1 MNPPVPGPEPRF
13 GFAGRLAAFFID
25 SKLTPI
31 AIIASILLGLFAVLA
46 LPREEEPQIKV
57 PMIDVMVAMP
67 GATAAEVENRVT
79 RPMEKLLW
87 EIPGVEYL
95 YSTSSPG
102 GSIVIVRYQV
112 GTDIEAALV
121 RLNQKLQGNYDR
133 IPQGVAPPLVK
144 PRTIDDVP
152 ILALTLHSS
161 TQDHLTLRRLAAQ
174 LDDVVKSIPQVAET
188 TLIGGVRRAVRVQ
201 LDVAALAARNLTAS
215 QVVTQLQSANRQ
227 LHAGSRPFANT
238 ETLLETGA
246 FLRDAMDAGSVVVG
260 VFQERPVYLRE
271 VAALTDGAEEPASY
285 VLHGSAAGGL
295 EAAVTLSL
303 AKRPGAN
310 AIDVVNAVLA
320 KVETVRGT
328 LLPADVTVTVTR
340 DYGHT
345 AAEKSNELLWH
356 MGIAVFGVA
365 LLILLFLGWRESL
378 VVLLAIP
385 STLGLTLFIFFL
397 HGYTLNRITLF
408 ALIFSIG
415 ILVDDA
421 IVVVENIVRH
431 LRLPGAREKSL
442 GQVALEAVDEVGN
455 PTILATWAVI
465 AAILPMAFV
474 GGLMGPY
481 MRPIPI
487 GSTAAMLF
495 SIGIAFTITPWAA
508 IRVLR
513 RRFAAMAATAGSDP
527 HAPNDLLTRL
537 YHRVMEPLL
546 DHARWRWLFLAGI
559 AGLLL
564 LSAGFVLTGA
574 VTIKMLPFD
583 NKSEFQVILNTPE
596 GTTLEQT
603 ARIAQEMGAA
613 LRQEPEVRDY
623 QIYAG
628 TASPFNFNGL
638 VRHYFTRRGP
648 NLADIQV
655 NLVEKSARSAQSHAI
670 AKRVRLRV
678 APIAARYG
686 AAIAVAEVPPGPP
699 VLQSL
704 VAEIYG
710 PDETQRLALAQKIRG
725 IFERTPGVVDI
736 DWYVEDRQPSVRYVV
751 DKEKAAFH
759 GVSTG
764 AIADTLALATQ
775 GSAVDLLHVPAE
787 REDVPIIVDLP
798 ATARAQP
805 EALLALQVRADL
817 DPSGPLVPLSE
828 LVHVVPTL
836 GERNLYRKNLK
847 PVTYLVA
854 DVAGAVESPAY
865 ALFTINREVGKID
878 ARQFGGAAAKLPV
891 YHLNLPFD
899 DTQPALKW
907 DGEWHVTLEVF
918 RDLGLAFAA
927 VLVLIAMLMVGWFRS
942 YVTPLVVMAAIP
954 FSLIGILPA
963 HWALGAFFTAT
974 SMIGFMAG
982 AGIVVRNS
990 IILVDFIEL
999 RRAHGL
1005 ALRDAVVEAGAV
1017 RFRPMLLT
1025 ALAVVVSASVILA
1038 DPIFQGLAISLMFG
1052 EIASLFIS
1060 RLAVPVLY
1068 YMANQ
1073 RNAAKTVAAANPKYE
1088 SPS

>member
-1 MNPPVPGPEPRF
+1 MSAPDNKPKADPGL
-13 GFAGRLAAFFID
+13 AGRLASFFIN

-31 AIIASILLGLFAVLA
+31 AVIASILLGVFAVQM

-57 PMIDVMVAMP
+57 PMVDVLVGMP
-67 GATAAEVENRVT
+67 GASPAEIENRLT
-79 RPMEKLLW
+79 RPMENLLW
-87 EIPGVEYL
+87 EIPGVEYI

-102 GSIVIVRYQV
+102 QSMVIVRFLV
-112 GTDIEAALV
+112 GTEIEAALV
-121 RLNQKLQGNYDR
+121 RLNQKLQTNFDR
-133 IPQGVAPPLVK
+133 IPIGVAPPIVK

-152 ILALTLHSS
+152 ILALTLHSA

-174 LDDVVKSIPQVAET
+174 VDDAIKSIPQVAET
-188 TLIGGVRRAVRVQ
+188 NLIGGVQRAVRVQ
-201 LDVAALAARNLTAS
+201 LDPAKLISRGLTAS
-215 QVVTQLQSANRQ
+215 QLVTALQQANRQ
-227 LHAGSRPFANT
+227 LQHGSRAFNNR
-238 ETLLETGA
+238 EILLETGQ
-246 FLRDAMDAGSVVVG
+246 FLRSAKDAGSVVVG
-260 VFQERPVYLRE
+260 VYQNRPVYLRD
-271 VAALTDGAEEPASY
+271 VAVITDGSKEPSNY
-285 VLHGSAAGGL
+285 VLHAKPTGDL
-295 EAAVTLSL
+295 EPAVTLSV

-310 AIDVVNAVLA
+310 AIDVVNDVLA
-320 KVETVRGT
+320 KVDELRGT
-328 LLPADVTVTVTR
+328 LLPGDVEITVTR

-345 AAEKSNELLWH
+345 AAEKSNELLLH

-365 LLILLFLGWRESL
+365 ILILFFLGWRESL
-378 VVLLAIP
+378 VVMLAIP
-385 STLGLTLFIFFL
+385 TTLALTLLVFYL

-431 LRLPGAREKSL
+431 LRLPDAKDKSMYTI
-442 GQVALEAVDEVGN
+442 ALEAVAEVGN

-495 SIGIAFTITPWAA
+495 SLFIAFTITPWAA
-508 IRVLR
+508 VRVLR
-513 RRFAAMAATAGSDP
+513 RRLGGGSSSTDDHD
-527 HAPNDLLTRL
+527 HAPSDWFTRF
-537 YHRVMEPLL
+537 YHRVMGPLL
-546 DHARWRWLFLAGI
+546 DRARWRWTFLGGI
-559 AGLLL
+559 VGLLII
-564 LSAGFVLTGA
+564 SAGFVFTGA
-574 VTIKMLPFD
+574 VVIKMLPFD
-583 NKSEFQVILNTPE
+583 NKSEFQVVIDTPE

-603 ARIAQEMGAA
+603 TRIAQEMASVI
-613 LRQEPEVRDY
+613 RTEPEVRDS

-628 TASPFNFNGL
+628 TSSPFNFNGL
-638 VRHYFTRRGP
+638 VRHYFMRSGP
-648 NLADIQV
+648 NVADIQV
-655 NLVEKSARSAQSHAI
+655 NLVPKDERADQSHPI
-670 AKRVRLRV
+670 AKRIREKV
-678 APIAARYG
+678 APIAAKYG
-686 AAIAVAEVPPGPP
+686 AVAVVAEVPPGPP
-699 VLQSL
+699 VIQSL
-704 VAEIYG
+704 VGEIYG
-710 PDETQRLALAQKIRG
+710 PDEKQRVALAQSVKA
-725 IFERTPGVVDI
+725 IFARTPGVVDL
-736 DWYVEDRQPSVRYVV
+736 DWYVEAEQPKVRFIV
-751 DKEKAAFH
+751 DKEKAALH
-759 GVSTG
+759 GVSTH
-764 AIADTLALATQ
+764 AIAQTLQLATQ
-775 GSAVDLLHVPAE
+775 GMKVDLLHADAE
-787 REDVPIIVDLP
+787 REDVPFIFELP
-798 ATARAQP
+798 ASARSHP
-805 EALLALQVRADL
+805 HEILALQVRYDQNPTA
-817 DPSGPLVPLSE
+817 PLVPLSE
-828 LVHVVPTL
+828 LVQIERTT

-847 PVTYLVA
+847 PVTYVTA
-854 DVAGAVESPAY
+854 DVAGEIESPAY
-865 ALFTINREVGKID
+865 ALYQIDREIAKLD
-878 ARQFGGAAAKLPV
+878 AREFGGREAKLPV

-899 DTQPALKW
+899 DLTPSMKW

-927 VLVLIAMLMVGWFRS
+927 VLILIAMLMVGWFRS

-1005 ALRDAVVEAGAV
+1005 PLRDAVIEAGAV

-1025 ALAVVVSASVILA
+1025 ALAVVVGASVILS

-1052 EIASLFIS
+1052 EIASLLIS
-1060 RLAVPVLY
+1060 RMAVPVLY

-1073 RNAAKTVAAANPKYE
+1073 RGESTVAI
-1088 SPS
+1088 SSQVS